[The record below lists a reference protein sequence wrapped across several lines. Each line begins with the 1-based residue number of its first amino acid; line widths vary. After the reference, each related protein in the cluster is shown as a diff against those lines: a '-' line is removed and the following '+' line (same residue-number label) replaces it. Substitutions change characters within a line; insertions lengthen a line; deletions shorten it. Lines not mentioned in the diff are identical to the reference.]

1 MIAARVDLL
10 DPASREALR
19 RCSVM
24 GRVFWPRAVGVDDSL
39 IAALGRRALVSEHAG
54 SAVAGM
60 REFAFKHAL
69 TQDVAYSTLPR
80 AERRELHRQVGTW
93 VGDVAPGREAELAEI
108 AAYHLDRALEYGDSS
123 PDVRARACEL
133 SRIAGEAA
141 LARAAG
147 ESALSLLRRAVELA
161 GGPRERAL
169 CLIGLGRAEQMVAPS
184 DRDVEAFAAAHDA
197 ASASGDPR
205 VLADA
210 LSWLSRAIWL
220 SGRLEEALPAARA
233 ALEALSGLE
242 ETPQLARATAR
253 LSQLEMLGGLPQAER
268 RARDAITL
276 ARRVGDTHAEVNAR
290 INLATALG
298 PPQAG
303 AISAARRSRQKRPS
317 CGARTAGRALSS
329 R

>member
-133 SRIAGEAA
+133 SRIAGR
-141 LARAAG
+141 L
-147 ESALSLLRRAVELA
+147 
-161 GGPRERAL
+161 
-169 CLIGLGRAEQMVAPS
+169 PS
-184 DRDVEAFAAAHDA
+184 HVQP
-197 ASASGDPR
+197 AS
-205 VLADA
+205 
-210 LSWLSRAIWL
+210 
-220 SGRLEEALPAARA
+220 
-233 ALEALSGLE
+233 
-242 ETPQLARATAR
+242 
-253 LSQLEMLGGLPQAER
+253 
-268 RARDAITL
+268 
-276 ARRVGDTHAEVNAR
+276 
-290 INLATALG
+290 
-298 PPQAG
+298 PP
-303 AISAARRSRQKRPS
+303 
-317 CGARTAGRALSS
+317 
-329 R
+329 